1 MKKIQDYFSTN
12 IGKINY
18 EAIDFKLNQL
28 NYLPCHY
35 LCFPMVKDVIILL
48 LGGVYNRLVLD
59 SDGVNPFNLDRVK
72 ARKHLHR
79 VHHVSYLLQT
89 LAERVKFTKD
99 VVLTELKLPLIR
111 VLSELFLGSLELFL
125 VLLVQLDALVQSL
138 QEHWSVIATKIHIK

>member
-1 MKKIQDYFSTN
+1 
-12 IGKINY
+12 
-18 EAIDFKLNQL
+18 
-28 NYLPCHY
+28 
-35 LCFPMVKDVIILL
+35 MVKDVIILL

-59 SDGVNPFNLDRVK
+59 SNGVNPFNLDRVK

-138 QEHWSVIATKIHIK
+138 QEHWSVRATKIRIK

>member
-1 MKKIQDYFSTN
+1 
-12 IGKINY
+12 
-18 EAIDFKLNQL
+18 
-28 NYLPCHY
+28 
-35 LCFPMVKDVIILL
+35 MVKDVIILL

-138 QEHWSVIATKIHIK
+138 QEHWSVIATKYHIKQMQARFIYSYCICTSFIHNSLFFTDMA

>member
-18 EAIDFKLNQL
+18 EAMA
-28 NYLPCHY
+28 PCHY
-35 LCFPMVKDVIILL
+35 LCFPMIKDVIILL

-138 QEHWSVIATKIHIK
+138 QEHWSVIATKKSY